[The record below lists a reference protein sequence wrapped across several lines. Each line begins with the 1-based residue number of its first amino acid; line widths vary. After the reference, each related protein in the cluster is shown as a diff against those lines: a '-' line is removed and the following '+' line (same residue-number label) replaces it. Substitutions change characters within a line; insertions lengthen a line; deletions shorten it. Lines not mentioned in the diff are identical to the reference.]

1 MESWEINLDTFATVS
16 RKKNKL
22 SIFILSIFILNSVY
36 AYSAET
42 SNQAYL
48 TATVSQAEEIFNKMN
63 TEELV
68 SALGEINAH
77 IAGLKED
84 LRQADEAGD
93 GRLSVKIR
101 NISLSVT
108 GASLLIIILTA
119 VAESTFGKEGKN
131 NWFSN
136 WKSKRIDSYQ
146 QMMWSVFGIAGF
158 GFAMSIYSGFAVS
171 LTKPEAQKV
180 SEKISL
186 MEEKV
191 NRIASKISK

>member
-1 MESWEINLDTFATVS
+1 M
-16 RKKNKL
+16 KNNRL
-22 SIFILSIFILNSVY
+22 SILMVCILMLNSVY

-42 SNQAYL
+42 LNQAYL

-63 TEELV
+63 KEEMV
-68 SALGEINAH
+68 GALGEINAQ
-77 IAGLKED
+77 IASLKED
-84 LRQADEAGD
+84 LRQAEETGD

-108 GASLLIIILTA
+108 GASILIIILTA

-146 QMMWSVFGIAGF
+146 QMVWSVLGIAVAGV
-158 GFAMSIYSGFAVS
+158 AMSISAGIAVS
-171 LTKPEAQKV
+171 LTKSEAQKI
-180 SEKISL
+180 SGKISL

-191 NRIASKISK
+191 NRIVSKISK